1 MFDTSDTGLRASQFH
16 FSGNSKGNKSYRSVE
31 DYVNSEAKRNYQQAI
46 IQAVRDLYCQAEFDI
61 EGVFEDDAITVD
73 IAAERFFFD
82 DRFDSDFRE
91 VCNLADLDPTRVRAG
106 VVRMLEKFPETPP
119 VDSIGKAFE
128 HLNLRKECKRPPEA
142 AERVRLLLDGAR
154 PKPDRP
160 TQKVTHRVSPADYLR
175 AREACAAA
183 VENLE
188 AAFRVW
194 AATVK
199 DSPEEKLAEKA
210 QETAKNVVGRAE
222 KFLSGIENLIL
233 NSEAE

>member
-1 MFDTSDTGLRASQFH
+1 YSCGMEDFLPSRSVAASSFCAMTSTVSSDTRGVAVMFDTSDTGLRASQFH

-106 VVRMLEKFPETPP
+106 VLRMLEKFPETPP
-119 VDSIGKAFE
+119 
-128 HLNLRKECKRPPEA
+128 
-142 AERVRLLLDGAR
+142 
-154 PKPDRP
+154 
-160 TQKVTHRVSPADYLR
+160 
-175 AREACAAA
+175 
-183 VENLE
+183 
-188 AAFRVW
+188 
-194 AATVK
+194 
-199 DSPEEKLAEKA
+199 
-210 QETAKNVVGRAE
+210 
-222 KFLSGIENLIL
+222 
-233 NSEAE
+233 